1 MLISLAFEPLVRNV
15 HTTLC
20 RTMGS
25 GSLPGKESTMTTSRN
40 ALSGAYAR
48 LALVGWSST
57 EIGSRIPHVHST
69 KRSLLR
75 LDAYVFTL
83 TS

>member
-1 MLISLAFEPLVRNV
+1 
-15 HTTLC
+15 
-20 RTMGS
+20 
-25 GSLPGKESTMTTSRN
+25 MTTSRN